1 MTATESDIERA
12 DAIVRAH
19 GRMAPFLGLIV
30 LIIQQGIFFSW
41 DDGAVAWWQIII
53 WLCFVGFLFALL
65 MTSGALFVPRRIR
78 KLANDEVTRA
88 NRDIAIKIGFF
99 VALFFGVMLVIVSPF
114 DPIEGQRAG
123 HMLISTSLGIT
134 LLVFGLRETLTGG

>member
-53 WLCFVGFLFALL
+53 LL
-65 MTSGALFVPRRIR
+65 NYF
-78 KLANDEVTRA
+78 
-88 NRDIAIKIGFF
+88 
-99 VALFFGVMLVIVSPF
+99 
-114 DPIEGQRAG
+114 
-123 HMLISTSLGIT
+123 
-134 LLVFGLRETLTGG
+134 